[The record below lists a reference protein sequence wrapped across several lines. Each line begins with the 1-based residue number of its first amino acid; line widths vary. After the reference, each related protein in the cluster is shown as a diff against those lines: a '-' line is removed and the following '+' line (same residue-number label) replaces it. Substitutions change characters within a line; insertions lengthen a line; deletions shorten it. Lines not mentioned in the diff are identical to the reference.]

1 MRRFLLAAAA
11 IAVLSPI
18 PTAGLQAPPATGAR
32 APVVVFT
39 TAKGIVEIE
48 TFPTDAPKSVARV
61 VELAQKGFYRG
72 TRFHWVQPAVAQ
84 VGDQLSRDMTKRDDW
99 GRGGSGPLR
108 SLRPIGVAEISKRS
122 FDRGIVGLAYL
133 SNQKAEDA
141 DCQIFIMKV
150 RNPALNGKYAAIGRV
165 ITGMTVVDKIEVADM
180 IKDVTVR

>member
-1 MRRFLLAAAA
+1 MRRLVLAAAVA
-11 IAVLSPI
+11 AACSTIW
-18 PTAGLQAPPATGAR
+18 TAGLQSQTAPGTP
-32 APVVVFT
+32 APVVVLT
-39 TAKGIVEIE
+39 TAKGVIEIE
-48 TFPTDAPKSVARV
+48 TFPAEAPKSVARV

-108 SLRPIGVAEISKRS
+108 SLRPIGVAEITKRS

-141 DCQIFIMKV
+141 DCQIFIVKV

-165 ITGMTVVDKIEVADM
+165 ITGMAVVDKIQVEDM
-180 IKDVTVR
+180 IKDVSVR